1 MAESITGILSLLILI
16 GAGFFIAGKDW
27 FGEMG
32 RDVVSKFCVRLAIPC
47 YMFCN
52 VLSACESRGKLL
64 DMCHALP
71 APLANILVCTGIA
84 VILAKAGRFLQ
95 GRKGVF
101 INAAAFSNTVIVGF
115 PVIMALLGEAAM
127 PDAMVYYMAN
137 TVLFWSLGTWL
148 LRRDA
153 GVREGIQIRKFFSP
167 AIIGLLVGIA
177 VVLSGITLPSFIM
190 SPLTYLKNTVTP
202 LAMIFIGCVIRTNG
216 RKDIRLSRELVWI
229 LIFRYVASPALM
241 IAACSRLALPSS
253 MKQVFCIMTVMPA
266 MTQLGI
272 MSKESGSD
280 YGFASVVITVT
291 TALSMVLIPVYME
304 VFRLLL

>member
-16 GAGFFIAGKDW
+16 GVGFFIAGKDW
-27 FGEMG
+27 FGEKG

-64 DMCHALP
+64 EMCRALP

-84 VILAKAGRFLQ
+84 VILAKAGRVPQ

-153 GVREGIQIRKFFSP
+153 GIREGIQIRKFFSP
-167 AIIGLLVGIA
+167 AIIGLLAGIA

-216 RKDIRLSRELVWI
+216 RKDIGLSRELVWI
-229 LIFRYVASPALM
+229 LIFRYAASPALM
-241 IAACSRLALPSS
+241 MAACSRPDLPSS